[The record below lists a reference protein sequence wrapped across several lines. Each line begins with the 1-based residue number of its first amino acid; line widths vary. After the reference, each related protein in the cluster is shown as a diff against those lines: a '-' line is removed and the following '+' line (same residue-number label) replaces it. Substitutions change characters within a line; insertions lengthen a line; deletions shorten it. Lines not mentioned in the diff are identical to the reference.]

1 MSYQNSLS
9 NETNSFEKLII
20 NKKTIK
26 YLFVFFLF
34 WVSQNSSLFA
44 QAAKFHVDV
53 GLNYLNKNQYI
64 EAYQEF
70 NKALEKDPSCAEAHY
85 NLGKVYKAQGAVQ
98 DAITEFQ
105 KALSLKPDYAEAKR
119 ELKALNVS
127 PIPTSYSQNNENK
140 SSYSQQTQTTRNKRT
155 ERPQNKESIVITSV
169 TQEEVYKNPNKYIGK
184 YVEWGGKVEY
194 VYKTKFDLMI
204 IVNTNPKV
212 NAKKNMDYCYLVVF
226 PEVKEEY
233 SNQIP
238 TNANITVKGKIVGV
252 HKIYFDT
259 INESKGK
266 QPILKPVQLEVSDNN
281 YSTSIN
287 ISF

>member
-1 MSYQNSLS
+1 MAKQNSLLKE
-9 NETNSFEKLII
+9 NNTF
-20 NKKTIK
+20 K
-26 YLFVFFLF
+26 YLLVFFLF
-34 WVSQNSSLFA
+34 WVSQTSSLFA

-53 GLNYLNKNQYI
+53 GVNYLNKNQYI

-70 NKALEKDPSCAEAHY
+70 NKALEKDPKCAEAHY
-85 NLGKVYKAQGAVQ
+85 NLGKVYKAQGANQ

-105 KALSLKPDYAEAKR
+105 KALGLKPDYAEAKR
-119 ELKALNVS
+119 ELKALNAS
-127 PIPTSYSQNNENK
+127 PNPAAYNQNSQNNENR
-140 SSYSQQTQTTRNKRT
+140 SSYSQQSQPPRNTRT
-155 ERPQNKESIVITSV
+155 ERPKSNESIVITSV
-169 TQEEVYKNPNKYIGK
+169 TLEEVYKNPEKYKGK

-194 VYKTKFDLMI
+194 VYKTKYDVMI

-226 PEVKEEY
+226 PEVKEDY

-252 HKIYFDT
+252 HKIYYDT
-259 INESKGK
+259 FNESKGK
-266 QPILKPVQLEVSDNN
+266 QPIIKPVQLEISDNN
-281 YSTSIN
+281 YSTPIN

>member
-1 MSYQNSLS
+1 MSKQNSLLKV
-9 NETNSFEKLII
+9 NNTFR
-20 NKKTIK
+20 
-26 YLFVFFLF
+26 YLFIFFLF
-34 WVSQNSSLFA
+34 SISQTCSLFA

-53 GLNYLNKNQYI
+53 GVNYLNKNQYI

-70 NKALEKDPSCAEAHY
+70 NKALEKDPGCAEAHY
-85 NLGKVYKAQGAVQ
+85 NLGKVYKAQGATQ

-105 KALSLKPDYAEAKR
+105 KALSLKPDYPEAKR
-119 ELKALNVS
+119 ELKALNAS
-127 PIPTSYSQNNENK
+127 SNPATYSQNNDNR
-140 SSYSQQTQTTRNKRT
+140 SSYSQQTQPPRNTRT
-155 ERPQNKESIVITSV
+155 EQQKSNESFVITSV

-194 VYKTKFDLMI
+194 VYKTKYDVMI

-226 PEVKEEY
+226 PEVKEDY

-252 HKIYFDT
+252 HKIYYDT
-259 INESKGK
+259 FNESKGK
-266 QPILKPVQLEVSDNN
+266 QPIIKPVQLEISDNN
-281 YSTSIN
+281 YSTPIN